1 MNWYLENI
9 AKNILKEVV
18 IPDLRGASA
27 EEAQEALRKEGLNY
41 EAEGNGNR
49 VIDISPKPGYSV
61 KEGTKINI
69 YLGEGSDYNKDV
81 VVPDLRGYSKQSALE
96 LLNKLNLQGN
106 FSGEGMVSKQ
116 SINPNEFV
124 KRGTSIDIILKYEI
138 GD

>member
-1 MNWYLENI
+1 M
-9 AKNILKEVV
+9 
-18 IPDLRGASA
+18 
-27 EEAQEALRKEGLNY
+27 
-41 EAEGNGNR
+41 
-49 VIDISPKPGYSV
+49 
-61 KEGTKINI
+61 
-69 YLGEGSDYNKDV
+69 
-81 VVPDLRGYSKQSALE
+81 VVPDLRGYSKQGAIE